1 MNVNT
6 DIFRTKDLVDENTAA
21 SILGVAPGTL
31 QVWRS
36 TGRYGIPFIKI
47 GRLVKYRASALN
59 EWIESRTRAS
69 GTTAH
74 ITPNQLHLIKGAK
87 NG

>member
-1 MNVNT
+1 MKKY
-6 DIFRTKDLVDENTAA
+6 IIETKDLVDENTAA

-59 EWIESRTRAS
+59 EWIESRTHAS
-69 GTTAH
+69 GATAE
-74 ITPNQLHLIKGAK
+74 ICKIAR
-87 NG
+87 